1 MESPWREAPVLQVT
15 LNEEQESQGVLDL
28 CPGSVSWSCVLD
40 LCLGSVSWSCVPLP
54 PQRREGTAEIAQ
66 LSWKDPPKAHLEQ
79 QLISSWTQQASKHEG
94 LHCLKENN
102 VLVDT

>member
-15 LNEEQESQGVLDL
+15 LNKEQESQGVLDL
-28 CPGSVSWSCVLD
+28 CPGPVSWI
-40 LCLGSVSWSCVPLP
+40 CVPLP